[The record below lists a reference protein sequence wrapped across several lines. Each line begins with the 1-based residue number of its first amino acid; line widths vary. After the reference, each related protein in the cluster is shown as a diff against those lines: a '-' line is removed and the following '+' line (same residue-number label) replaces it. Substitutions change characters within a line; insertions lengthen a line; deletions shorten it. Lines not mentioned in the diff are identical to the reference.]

1 MLNMTRT
8 NEHTVVNN
16 ITLNGICKA
25 LLKHDNFFVFTH
37 ENPDADTIGSCF
49 ALVNTLRA
57 LGKTAYPACGDKIP
71 ASLVF
76 MTEGEREFHIE
87 NAPADFV
94 PEYYISV
101 DVASPAQLGVYKS
114 MANRVGL
121 ALDHH
126 ATHEK
131 YAVHYYIDPRA
142 AACAEIVYHIVN
154 RLLSGE
160 LHQKTVSLLYAA
172 LAADTGGFRYAN
184 TTPVTHKIAAKL
196 IERGADHA
204 EICRNLFECK
214 TKTALAA
221 EAFAMANVSYFC
233 DGKISYV
240 KITKADKQAN
250 GFEDEDTYDV
260 INVIRR
266 VDGVKVA
273 ILIREKEDGYFKIS
287 TRSACEIDVSKI
299 CAIFG
304 GGGHAGAAG
313 CTVTRED
320 ADAAIERMVKECGFD
335 D

>member
-1 MLNMTRT
+1 M
-8 NEHTVVNN
+8 NN
-16 ITLNGICKA
+16 ITIYSICKN
-25 LLKHDNFFVFTH
+25 LMRYDNFLVFTH

-49 ALVNTLRA
+49 ALVNTLRS
-57 LGKTAYPACGDKIP
+57 LGKKAYPASGDKIP
-71 ASLVF
+71 ASLCF
-76 MTEGEREFHIE
+76 MTDGEREFHIE
-87 NAPADFV
+87 DAPADFT

-101 DVASPAQLGVYKS
+101 DVASSAQLGLYREYAPR
-114 MANRVGL
+114 MDL

-131 YAVHYYIDPRA
+131 FAKFYFADARA
-142 AACAEIVYHIVN
+142 SACAEIIYHIIN
-154 RLLSGE
+154 RLLIGE
-160 LHQKTVSLLYAA
+160 IPKKTASLLYAA

-196 IERGADHA
+196 IERGANHA

-221 EAFAMANVSYFC
+221 EAFAMANVKYRAG
-233 DGKISYV
+233 GKISFV
-240 KITKADKQAN
+240 KITKEDKLAH

-273 ILIREKEDGYFKIS
+273 ILVREKDDGTYKIS
-287 TRSACEIDVSKI
+287 TRSACEVDVSKI

-313 CTVTRED
+313 CSVMPEN
-320 ADAAIERMVKECGFD
+320 AEAAVERIIKECGFHD
-335 D
+335 

>member
-1 MLNMTRT
+1 MTKQS
-8 NEHTVVNN
+8 EASVVCN
-16 ITLNGICKA
+16 ITIAGICKT
-25 LLKHDNFFVFTH
+25 LTKNDNFLVFTH

-57 LGKTAYPACGDKIP
+57 LGKRAYPACGDRIP
-71 ASLVF
+71 TSLVF
-76 MTEGEREFHIE
+76 MTKGERDFHIE
-87 NAPADFV
+87 DAPEDFT

-101 DVASPAQLGVYKS
+101 DVASGAQLGAY
-114 MANRVGL
+114 RHL
-121 ALDHH
+121 ADRIDLAMDHH
-126 ATHEK
+126 ATHDK
-131 YAVHYYIDPRA
+131 YAKHYYIDPKA
-142 AACAEIVYHIVN
+142 AACAEVVYNVVW

-160 LHQKTVSLLYAA
+160 LPQRTASLLYAA

-184 TTPVTHKIAAKL
+184 TTPATHKIAAKL
-196 IERGADHA
+196 IERGANHV

-214 TKTALAA
+214 TKKALAA

-240 KITKADKQAN
+240 KITAKDKKQI

-266 VDGVKVA
+266 ADGVKIA
-273 ILIREKEDGYFKIS
+273 ILAREKDDGTYKIS
-287 TRSACEIDVSKI
+287 TRSSCEIDVSKI

-313 CTVTRED
+313 CSVSPEETDD
-320 ADAAIERMVKECGFD
+320 AVMRIIKECGFND
-335 D
+335 

>member
-1 MLNMTRT
+1 MT
-8 NEHTVVNN
+8 
-16 ITLNGICKA
+16 
-25 LLKHDNFFVFTH
+25 D
-37 ENPDADTIGSCF
+37 
-49 ALVNTLRA
+49 
-57 LGKTAYPACGDKIP
+57 
-71 ASLVF
+71 
-76 MTEGEREFHIE
+76 GEREFHIE
-87 NAPADFV
+87 NAPADFT

-101 DVASPAQLGVYKS
+101 DVASSAQLGNYKH
-114 MANRVGL
+114 L
-121 ALDHH
+121 AGRIDLSLDHH

-131 YAVHYYIDPRA
+131 FAAHYLIDPRA
-142 AACAEIVYHIVN
+142 AACAEIVYHIIN
-154 RLLSGE
+154 RLLIGE
-160 LHQKTVSLLYAA
+160 IPEKTASLLYAA

-184 TTPVTHKIAAKL
+184 TTPITHKIAAKL
-196 IERGADHA
+196 IERGANHA

-221 EAFAMANVSYFC
+221 EAFAMANVSYFSE
-233 DGKISYV
+233 GKISYV
-240 KITKADKQAN
+240 KITKEDKRLG

-273 ILIREKEDGYFKIS
+273 ILVREKEDGSYKIS

-313 CTVTRED
+313 CSVTPEEADD
-320 ADAAIERMVKECGFD
+320 AVKRIVKECGFD

>member
-1 MLNMTRT
+1 MTKSSET
-8 NEHTVVNN
+8 GVINN
-16 ITLNGICKA
+16 ITVTGICK
-25 LLKHDNFFVFTH
+25 LLTRHDNFLVFTH

-57 LGKTAYPACGDKIP
+57 LGKKAYPACGDRIP
-71 ASLVF
+71 TSLVF
-76 MTEGEREFHIE
+76 MTNGEREFHIE
-87 NAPADFV
+87 NAPADFT

-101 DVASPAQLGVYKS
+101 DVASGAQLGAYRHL
-114 MANRVGL
+114 ADRINL

-126 ATHEK
+126 ATHDK
-131 YAVHYYIDPRA
+131 YAEHFYIDPGA
-142 AACAEIVYHIVN
+142 AACAEVIYNIVH
-154 RLLSGE
+154 RLLSGNIP
-160 LHQKTVSLLYAA
+160 QQIVSLLYAA

-196 IERGADHA
+196 IERGANHA
-204 EICRNLFECK
+204 DICRNLFECK
-214 TKTALAA
+214 TKKALAA
-221 EAFAMANVSYFC
+221 EAFAMANVAYFC
-233 DGKISYV
+233 DGRISYV
-240 KITKADKQAN
+240 RITRADKQSV

-266 VDGVKVA
+266 VDGVKIA
-273 ILIREKEDGYFKIS
+273 IFAREKDDGSYKIS

-313 CTVTRED
+313 CSVSPEAVDD
-320 ADAAIERMVKECGFD
+320 AVRRIIKECGFD

>member
-1 MLNMTRT
+1 MTRT
-8 NEHTVVNN
+8 SEMSVVNN
-16 ITLNGICKA
+16 ITIAGICKI
-25 LLKHDNFFVFTH
+25 LQRNDNFLIFTH

-49 ALVNTLRA
+49 ALVSTLRA
-57 LGKTAYPACGDKIP
+57 LGKTAYPACGDRIP
-71 ASLVF
+71 NSLVF
-76 MTEGEREFHIE
+76 MTDGERDFHIE
-87 NAPADFV
+87 DAPADFM

-101 DVASPAQLGVYKS
+101 DVASGAQLGAY
-114 MANRVGL
+114 RHL
-121 ALDHH
+121 ADKIDLAMDHH
-126 ATHEK
+126 ATHDK
-131 YAVHYYIDPRA
+131 YAKHYYIDPRA
-142 AACAEIVYHIVN
+142 AACAEIVYNVAL

-160 LHQKTVSLLYAA
+160 IPVKTASLLYAA

-196 IERGADHA
+196 IERGANHA

-214 TKTALAA
+214 TKQALAA
-221 EAFAMANVSYFC
+221 EAFAMANVTYFS

-240 KITKADKQAN
+240 KITKQDKKN
-250 GFEDEDTYDV
+250 CGFEDEDTYDV

-266 VDGVKVA
+266 VDGVKIA
-273 ILIREKEDGYFKIS
+273 IFAREKDDGTYKIS

-313 CTVTRED
+313 CSVSPDETESAVRR
-320 ADAAIERMVKECGFD
+320 IIKECGFD

>member
-1 MLNMTRT
+1 M
-8 NEHTVVNN
+8 NN
-16 ITLNGICKA
+16 ITVYGICKN
-25 LLKHDNFFVFTH
+25 LMRNDNFLVFTH

-57 LGKTAYPACGDKIP
+57 LGKKAYPACCDRIP
-71 ASLVF
+71 ASLSF
-76 MTEGEREFHIE
+76 MTEGERDFHIE
-87 NAPADFV
+87 NAPADFT

-101 DVASPAQLGVYKS
+101 DVASSAQLGAY
-114 MANRVGL
+114 RHL
-121 ALDHH
+121 ASRINLSLDHH
-126 ATHEK
+126 ATHENFSE
-131 YAVHYYIDPRA
+131 YYLTDARA
-142 AACAEIVYHIVN
+142 AACAEIVYHVIN
-154 RLLSGE
+154 RLLIGE
-160 LHQKTVSLLYAA
+160 IPEKMASLLYAA

-184 TTPVTHKIAAKL
+184 TTPITHKIAAKL
-196 IERGADHA
+196 IERGASHA

-240 KITKADKQAN
+240 KITKADKKAH

-273 ILIREKEDGYFKIS
+273 ILTREKDDGTYKIS
-287 TRSACEIDVSKI
+287 TRSSCEIDVSKI

-304 GGGHAGAAG
+304 GGGHSGAAG
-313 CTVTRED
+313 CSVTPDMVET
-320 ADAAIERMVKECGFD
+320 AVERIIKECGFHE
-335 D
+335 

>member
-1 MLNMTRT
+1 M
-8 NEHTVVNN
+8 NN
-16 ITLNGICKA
+16 ITVHGICKH
-25 LLKHDNFFVFTH
+25 LLRNDHFLVFTH

-49 ALVNTLRA
+49 ALVYTLRL
-57 LGKTAYPACGDKIP
+57 LGKKAYPACCDRIP
-71 ASLVF
+71 ASLTF
-76 MTEGEREFHIE
+76 MTDGEREFHIE
-87 NAPADFV
+87 NAPADFI
-94 PEYYISV
+94 PAYYISV
-101 DVASPAQLGVYKS
+101 DVASRAQLGSY
-114 MANRVGL
+114 RHL
-121 ALDHH
+121 ADKINLSLDHH
-126 ATHEK
+126 ATHEIF
-131 YAVHYYIDPRA
+131 AELHLTDPRS
-142 AACAEIVYHIVN
+142 AACAEIVYHVIN

-160 LHQKTVSLLYAA
+160 ITQKIACLLYAA

-196 IERGADHA
+196 IEKGASHA

-233 DGKISYV
+233 GGKISYI
-240 KITKADKQAN
+240 KITRADKTAC

-273 ILIREKEDGYFKIS
+273 IFAREKDDGSYKIS

-313 CTVTRED
+313 CSVTPETV
-320 ADAAIERMVKECGFD
+320 DAAVERIIKECGFHE
-335 D
+335 

>member
-1 MLNMTRT
+1 MISRA
-8 NEHTVVNN
+8 NESAVVNN
-16 ITLNGICKA
+16 ITLNGICKN
-25 LLKHDNFFVFTH
+25 LVRHDNFLVFTH

-49 ALVNTLRA
+49 ALVNTLRS
-57 LGKTAYPACGDKIP
+57 LGKKAYPACGDKIP

-76 MTEGEREFHIE
+76 MTDGEREFHIE
-87 NAPADFV
+87 NAPEDFV

-101 DVASPAQLGVYKS
+101 DVASSAQLGVYKH
-114 MANRVGL
+114 L
-121 ALDHH
+121 ASRINLSLDHH

-131 YAVHYYIDPRA
+131 FADHYYIDPRA
-142 AACAEIVYHIVN
+142 AACAEIIYHVIN
-154 RLLSGE
+154 RLLIGE
-160 LHQKTVSLLYAA
+160 LPEKTVSLLYAS

-196 IERGADHA
+196 IERGANHA

-240 KITKADKQAN
+240 KITKDDKRAA

-273 ILIREKEDGYFKIS
+273 ILVREKDDGSYKIS

-313 CTVTRED
+313 CSVTPEN
-320 ADAAIERMVKECGFD
+320 ADAAVKRIVKECGFD

>member
-1 MLNMTRT
+1 MLRN
-8 NEHTVVNN
+8 
-16 ITLNGICKA
+16 
-25 LLKHDNFFVFTH
+25 DNFLIFTH

-49 ALVNTLRA
+49 ALVYTLRL
-57 LGKTAYPACGDKIP
+57 LGKQAYPACCDRIP
-71 ASLVF
+71 ASLAF
-76 MTEGEREFHIE
+76 MTDGEREFHIE
-87 NAPADFV
+87 NAPADFK
-94 PEYYISV
+94 PSYYISV
-101 DVASPAQLGVYKS
+101 DVASRAQLGSY
-114 MANRVGL
+114 RHL
-121 ALDHH
+121 ADQINLSLDHH
-126 ATHEK
+126 ATHELF
-131 YAVHYYIDPRA
+131 AELHLTDPRS
-142 AACAEIVYHIVN
+142 AACAEIVYHVIN

-160 LHQKTVSLLYAA
+160 ITEKIACLLYAA

-196 IERGADHA
+196 IEKGASHV

-214 TKTALAA
+214 TKTAIAA

-233 DGKISYV
+233 GGKISYI
-240 KITKADKQAN
+240 KITKDDKKAF

-273 ILIREKEDGYFKIS
+273 IFVREKDDGSYKIS

-313 CTVTRED
+313 CSVTPEN
-320 ADAAIERMVKECGFD
+320 ADAAVERIIKECSFHE
-335 D
+335 